1 MPKIKTSKSAKKRI
15 INITKNDKFIR
26 RGMSAQHLGRRKSK
40 RTKSQA
46 KKNYLISKANI
57 KTIKKLLPY
66 R

>member
-15 INITKNDKFIR
+15 VKITKNGKYIR
-26 RGMSAQHLGRRKSK
+26 RGMSAQHLARRKSK
-40 RTKSQA
+40 RTKNQA
-46 KKNYLISKANI
+46 KENYLISKANI